1 LDIVTFV
8 GTFHIL
14 SDIYITYLLIIIY
27 DKDIESYIIYAKKR
41 VMYKDFLSGMNTYPH
56 TEDQATY
63 YFPKHVLVTCKGT
76 QLITL
81 NLDLYGDNDS
91 PFNIC

>member
-1 LDIVTFV
+1 
-8 GTFHIL
+8 
-14 SDIYITYLLIIIY
+14 
-27 DKDIESYIIYAKKR
+27 
-41 VMYKDFLSGMNTYPH
+41 MYKDFLSGMNTYPH

-91 PFNIC
+91 PFNVC